1 MAGIFD
7 GRLRSM
13 FAVLAIGLF
22 MGSCAGNEIS
32 APAHQAG
39 LGCVDD
45 SAHCISERGNSLKGL
60 MADKSKSWIRQPA
73 TPAAYASGVRIWAFK
88 QKKRELSWRL
98 ATREDDPF
106 HAFAKNERIAQLT
119 HALHQLPE
127 KQQEVLTLYY
137 FEELTMKEIAQSFR
151 VAESRISQIHT
162 MAVIQLRSLL
172 PERKLRIC
180 VKGA

>member
-13 FAVLAIGLF
+13 FPVLAIGLF

-88 QKKRELSWRL
+88 QKKRELSCDEL
-98 ATREDDPF
+98 AHARREADGAAPALRGSGGGLTPAQISRGIMLAQDVS
-106 HAFAKNERIAQLT
+106 KELGNEFGRRC
-119 HALHQLPE
+119 
-127 KQQEVLTLYY
+127 
-137 FEELTMKEIAQSFR
+137 R
-151 VAESRISQIHT
+151 V
-162 MAVIQLRSLL
+162 
-172 PERKLRIC
+172 
-180 VKGA
+180 